1 MFSTVSFL
9 ATNHMYTS
17 LTTFKRVPS
26 RPWICS
32 GRIYY
37 DRARQPS
44 FHLDFTDHPTLDDD
58 DFKKRLQVTPKLL
71 VIKRSRACPL
81 KIGRSLEPCS
91 FSFHLHI
98 CSSSVTPS
106 LYVSNPSVGAVGGT
120 ELIGGSR
127 QAAVFTSE

>member
-44 FHLDFTDHPTLDDD
+44 FHFGLHRSSDDD
-58 DFKKRLQVTPKLL
+58 DFKKHLQVTPKLL